1 MKITVKIMNKEDG
14 LGWSKPIDIED
25 FIVYPYDIEFEWA
38 DGSVLPYKDF
48 IFYRGDYYYRIFIND
63 KNINDYEEELK
74 WKMKIKL

>member
-14 LGWSKPIDIED
+14 LGWSKPVDIDE
-25 FIVYPYDIEFEWA
+25 FILNPSDIEFEWE

-48 IFYRGDYYYRIFIND
+48 IFYGGDYYYRIFIND

-74 WKMKIKL
+74 